1 MRPMQLNPRKA
12 RISHQPRRIN
22 KLPNHPLNIGPG
34 HLPRRR
40 PRDGRNNPLQTS
52 IADVNGHGTR
62 SNRLREHAPFAGDAE
77 RLAAGV
83 ADLCQGR
90 RAVFLGDVGVFLPL
104 GHEVAVAA
112 FAGVFVVQG
121 WIEGGAEV
129 VYVDLDVSYIIL
141 SFVLVRGL
149 AEWEGRAKNL

>member
-1 MRPMQLNPRKA
+1 MQLDPRKT
-12 RISHQPRRIN
+12 RISHQPCRVN
-22 KLPNHPLNIGPG
+22 KLPNHPLDIGPG

-40 PRDGRNNPLQTS
+40 PRDGRNNALETAIPD
-52 IADVNGHGTR
+52 INRHGTR
-62 SNRLREHAPFAGDAE
+62 RNRLREHAPFAGDAE

-112 FAGVFVVQG
+112 LAGVFVVQG
-121 WIEGGAEV
+121 WVEGGAEV
-129 VYVDLDVSYIIL
+129 VYVDLDVSYITFSIA
-141 SFVLVRGL
+141 LVRGL
-149 AEWEGRAKNL
+149 GEREGGVTNP